1 MTTDKPAGFRKA
13 VNVLRP
19 GPFRRYMVGEGI
31 SVTGTWMQ
39 NMAQGWVMAQLT
51 QSAFMLGLVNFASGL
66 PMLLLTMTGG
76 VFADRYDKRM
86 ILIVAQLVQIATAIA
101 MGILVMNHWVT
112 MWHVMAIAVVLGVV
126 NAFEMPAVSAF
137 VPELVEKDEIGDAI
151 AMDRTVFH
159 ATRLVGPA
167 LAGWV
172 IGAFGAAIAYFSNA
186 FSFLALLFSLSTL
199 KQRAVGTEEEE
210 AARQTGMKEGIAYVR
225 SDRLTL
231 AMIGLMAA
239 NTVFVFPLTAILMP
253 LYATKTLGLGPDGM
267 GLLMAISGAGSLT
280 GALGLLNVAR
290 DRRLGRLGFACV
302 GMVLSLAGLSAAANF
317 MMAAPLIGLL
327 AVSSSTFFGLANTT
341 MLERAPDHM
350 RGRVSSIAGLATFG
364 LMPVAGLVLTSLSD
378 VIGIRMALGLAA
390 ICFALASAY
399 TLLGPVAR
407 LNAAAPAE
415 G

>member
-19 GPFRRYMVGEGI
+19 GPFRRYMIGEGI

-76 VFADRYDKRM
+76 VFADRHDKRT
-86 ILIVAQLVQIATAIA
+86 ILIIAQLVQIVTAIT
-101 MGILVMNHWVT
+101 MGVLVLKGWVT

-126 NAFEMPAVSAF
+126 QAFEMPAVSAF
-137 VPELVEKDEIGDAI
+137 VPELVEKDEIADAI
-151 AMDRTVFH
+151 AMDRTIFH

-167 LAGWV
+167 LAGWI
-172 IGAFGAAIAYFSNA
+172 IGVFGAAIAYFSNA
-186 FSFLALLFSLSTL
+186 FSFLALLVSLGTL
-199 KQRAVGTEEEE
+199 KPRAAGTAEEE
-210 AARQTGMKEGIAYVR
+210 AERQTGMKEGFAYIR
-225 SDRLTL
+225 SDRLTM

-267 GLLMAISGAGSLT
+267 GLLMAITGAGSVG

-290 DRRLGRLGFACV
+290 DKRLGRLGLACT
-302 GMVLSLAGLSAAANF
+302 GMVLALLGLSMAGNFAA
-317 MMAAPLIGLL
+317 AAPLIALL

-341 MLERAPDHM
+341 ILERAPETM

-364 LMPVAGLVLTSLSD
+364 LMPVAGLVLTSLAD
-378 VIGIRMALGLAA
+378 VIGIRLALGLAA
-390 ICFALASAY
+390 GCFALAAAY

-407 LNAAAPAE
+407 LNAKPAE

>member
-1 MTTDKPAGFRKA
+1 MTTEKPAGFRKA
-13 VNVLRP
+13 VSVLRP
-19 GPFRRYMVGEGI
+19 GPFRRYMIGEGI
-31 SVTGTWMQ
+31 SVAGTWMQ

-51 QSAFMLGLVNFASGL
+51 HSAFMLGLVNFASGV

-76 VFADRYDKRM
+76 VFADRHDKRA
-86 ILIVAQLVQIATAIA
+86 ILIVAQLVQIATALA
-101 MGILVMNHWVT
+101 MGWLLLTGKVA

-126 NAFEMPAVSAF
+126 QAFEMPAVSAL

-167 LAGWV
+167 VAGWV
-172 IGAFGAAIAYFSNA
+172 IGAFGAAIAYFVNA
-186 FSFLALLFSLSTL
+186 ASFLALITSLTTL
-199 KQRAVGTEEEE
+199 KPRAVGTEAEE
-210 AARQTGMKEGIAYVR
+210 AARSSGMKEGIAYVR
-225 SDRLTL
+225 SDRMTL

-253 LYATKTLGLGPDGM
+253 LYATRTLGLGPDGM
-267 GLLMAISGAGSLT
+267 GLLMAITGAGSLG

-290 DRRLGRLGFACV
+290 EKRLGRIGLACT
-302 GMVLSLAGLSAAANF
+302 GMVLALLGLSAAANF
-317 MMAAPLIGLL
+317 AMAAPLIALL

-341 MLERAPDHM
+341 MLERAPDHL

-378 VIGIRMALGLAA
+378 FIGLRLALGLASG
-390 ICFALASAY
+390 CFAVAAAY

-407 LNAAAPAE
+407 LNATPVE

>member
-19 GPFRRYMVGEGI
+19 GPFRRYMIGEGI

-66 PMLLLTMTGG
+66 PALLLTMTGG
-76 VFADRYDKRM
+76 VFADRYDKRT
-86 ILIVAQLVQIATAIA
+86 ILIIAQLVQIATAIT
-101 MGILVMNHWVT
+101 MGVLVMKHWVT

-137 VPELVEKDEIGDAI
+137 VPELVEKEEIGDAI
-151 AMDRTVFH
+151 AMDRTIFH

-172 IGAFGAAIAYFSNA
+172 IGAFGAAVTYFANA
-186 FSFLALLFSLSTL
+186 FSFLALLGSLSTL
-199 KQRAVGTEEEE
+199 KPRAVGTEEEE
-210 AARQTGMKEGIAYVR
+210 AARQTGMKEGFAYVR

-267 GLLMAISGAGSLT
+267 GMLMAISGAGSVT

-290 DRRLGRLGFACV
+290 DKRIGRLGFACT
-302 GMVLSLAGLSAAANF
+302 GMVLSLAGLAAAPTF
-317 MMAAPLIGLL
+317 LVAAPLIGLL
-327 AVSSSTFFGLANTT
+327 AVCSSTFFGLANTT
-341 MLERAPDHM
+341 MLERAPDHL
-350 RGRVSSIAGLATFG
+350 RGRVSSIAGLSTFG
-364 LMPVAGLVLTSLSD
+364 LMPVAGLVLTSLAD
-378 VIGIRMALGLAA
+378 VIGIRMALGLASA
-390 ICFALASAY
+390 CFALAAAY
-399 TLLGPVAR
+399 SLLGPVAKF
-407 LNAAAPAE
+407 NALSA
-415 G
+415 GG